1 MSVTIKDNPMDT
13 AKVIAE
19 AESIINQRRREAAER
34 VGVDESKVQ
43 THRLELRKLREAGLL
58 IDLDIHGVSMFS
70 VRTTYA
76 ELGISAE
83 DVRSKRLR
91 AGTKD
96 LFPEYSK
103 KLRSL
108 EGRARQNLARHS
120 HVIPAFGQYRWLP
133 WTAYEKYSD
142 KHAEILAELDATK
155 AELLCKYDDLREENR
170 VYFEQV
176 ALRAW
181 RDLRAG
187 FADPDSGM
195 IVTTDQTE
203 FGPGE
208 EPKFVEYVVQKAL
221 GRMPLPDEI
230 RDGVRI
236 DYKTSILYSEA
247 EIAADQAAL
256 EQAEAEYAQARLQH
270 AQTEQAVF
278 DVHLQEREA
287 ESQSQARIAAYRRA
301 ELEHAR
307 QQLAEMGSPIQDA
320 LDGLRANLYDAVH
333 TLLAGLRKNTTFRGK
348 AGQKAADLYAYWQK
362 LNGGLLQ
369 DADLERAL
377 AALDGQMTSYQVA
390 DKNARQAQI
399 GDIEAQLAEI
409 AALTA
414 ESARKIRSESGSRA
428 SVLEL

>member
-1 MSVTIKDNPMDT
+1 MDT
-13 AKVIAE
+13 DAVIEE
-19 AESIINQRRREAAER
+19 AENIVNRRRRETADR
-34 VGVDESKVQ
+34 LGVDESKVH

-58 IDLDIHGVSMFS
+58 IDLDIHGISMFS

-83 DVRSKRLR
+83 DVRTKRLR
-91 AGTKD
+91 AGSKD
-96 LFPEYSK
+96 LFPDYSR

-108 EGRARQNLARHS
+108 EARARQNLAKYS

-133 WTAYEKYSD
+133 WTAYPEFREQHD
-142 KHAEILAELDATK
+142 LILAELAATK
-155 AELLCKYDDLREENR
+155 AELIGRYDALYEENR
-170 VYFEQV
+170 AYFEQV

-187 FADPDSGM
+187 FADPDHAM
-195 IVTTDQTE
+195 IVTTDHTE

-208 EPKFVEYVVQKAL
+208 EGRFVEYVVQKAL

-230 RDGVRI
+230 RDSVRI

-256 EQAEAEYAQARLQH
+256 EQAEAERAQAQLAH
-270 AQTEQAVF
+270 AEAAQAAF
-278 DVHLQEREA
+278 EIELQEREA
-287 ESQSQARIAAYRRA
+287 ESQAQARLSAYRRA
-301 ELEHAR
+301 ELDHAR
-307 QQLAEMGSPIQDA
+307 RQLAEMGSPIQDA

-348 AGQKAADLYAYWQK
+348 AGAKAADLYAYWQK

-369 DADLERAL
+369 DVDLEQAL
-377 AALDGQMTSYQVA
+377 ASLDREMQSYQA
-390 DKNARQAQI
+390 AGTEARQVRI
-399 GDIEAQLAEI
+399 GDIEAQLTEI
-409 AALTA
+409 ATLTA
-414 ESARKIRSESGSRA
+414 ESARRIRRESDSRA
-428 SVLEL
+428 SMLEL